1 MAEHPNVERL
11 RRAIAVRAAATPG
24 ADDAAALDD
33 LFADGVVWHG
43 APSGGDVTGRDQVAG
58 LWSAYARGEF
68 GGPVIEL
75 TRVYADGTHGVTEV
89 RLSAAGG
96 AGLEVMQAI
105 VYEFDGDGR
114 VTGIWGMPSDAD
126 VVAAFARGELPAPN
140 PHQELFEVAEDVRA
154 RQSFEPEDMAVLERF
169 LDKGVIWHGAGRS
182 QFKDGARPRE
192 NVIALYKLFKQF
204 SNGTFAMH
212 YSGMYTGD
220 DHAVSFVK
228 LTAEIGPKH
237 MDFDEVNLFHLNPDG
252 STYEFWG
259 IAQDQEAVDRF
270 WDPA

>member
-1 MAEHPNVERL
+1 MAEHPNVERF
-11 RRAIAVRAAATPG
+11 RQAVAARSQATPG
-24 ADDAAALDD
+24 PDDTAAVDD
-33 LFADGVVWHG
+33 LFAEGVVWHG
-43 APSGGDVTGRDQVAG
+43 APDGADASGRDAVAG
-58 LWSAYARGEF
+58 LWNAYARGEF
-68 GGPVIEL
+68 GGPTIAVK
-75 TRVYADGTHGVTEV
+75 RVYADATHGVTEV
-89 RLSAAGG
+89 EVAAPGGNLSV
-96 AGLEVMQAI
+96 LQAL
-105 VYEFDGDGR
+105 VYELDGDGK
-114 VTGIWGMPSDAD
+114 VTGIWGMPADAD
-126 VVAAFARGELPAPN
+126 IVAAFAKGELPAPH

-154 RQSFEPEDMAVLERF
+154 RQSFEPDDMAVLERF

-228 LTAEIGPKH
+228 LTADIGPKH
-237 MDFDEVNLFHLNPDG
+237 MDFDEVNLFHLHPDG

-259 IAQDQEAVDRF
+259 IAEDQEAVDRF
-270 WDPA
+270 WDPE

>member
-1 MAEHPNVERL
+1 
-11 RRAIAVRAAATPG
+11 
-24 ADDAAALDD
+24 
-33 LFADGVVWHG
+33 
-43 APSGGDVTGRDQVAG
+43 
-58 LWSAYARGEF
+58 
-68 GGPVIEL
+68 
-75 TRVYADGTHGVTEV
+75 
-89 RLSAAGG
+89 
-96 AGLEVMQAI
+96 
-105 VYEFDGDGR
+105 
-114 VTGIWGMPSDAD
+114 
-126 VVAAFARGELPAPN
+126 VAAFAKGELPAPH

-154 RQSFEPEDMAVLERF
+154 RQSFEPDDMAVLERF

-228 LTAEIGPKH
+228 LTADIGPKH
-237 MDFDEVNLFHLNPDG
+237 MDFDEVNLFHLHPDG

-259 IAQDQEAVDRF
+259 IAEDQEAVDRF
-270 WDPA
+270 WDPD